1 MKLNFYLIIIYFYFL
16 ILFREQTM
24 ITQIELDKKIHLV
37 NSKLYAIRDESILR
51 KSNEKRLDIYK
62 QIQRQIE
69 EKRKIEEEK
78 KSGEKE
84 NK

>member
-1 MKLNFYLIIIYFYFL
+1 
-16 ILFREQTM
+16 M